1 MATYDVGELRL
12 WLSHSPPSANAN
24 FQLRCWRRSSP
35 QSLQDIL
42 PYTFVRVKKNLIWF
56 SSDECLTSSQWE
68 EVDYDLDDAMAGS
81 STSPT
86 GTSADEVADPLGL
99 GNQIK

>member
-1 MATYDVGELRL
+1 MLTTQLSSKPTRYPPLHLRTCQK
-12 WLSHSPPSANAN
+12 S
-24 FQLRCWRRSSP
+24 
-35 QSLQDIL
+35 
-42 PYTFVRVKKNLIWF
+42 LIWF

>member
-1 MATYDVGELRL
+1 MAAKSAGYACDCHTHHRRPMPTFNFDVDDAALL
-12 WLSHSPPSANAN
+12 KAYKISSLSPSYV
-24 FQLRCWRRSSP
+24 L
-35 QSLQDIL
+35 
-42 PYTFVRVKKNLIWF
+42 KKNLKRV
-56 SSDECLTSSQWE
+56 SNDGCLTSSQWE